1 MLLNNNKTQ
10 FTLTLANIGVIKSGG
25 ILVEAFNAVFTVSA
39 FGVVLAVVTDSSSP
53 VSGCRKEAGVK
64 VTFFSMVVTI
74 AC

>member
-10 FTLTLANIGVIKSGG
+10 YTLTLANIGVIKSGG

-53 VSGCRKEAGVK
+53 VSGRRKEAGVK
-64 VTFFSMVVTI
+64 VTFFSMVVTV

>member
-10 FTLTLANIGVIKSGG
+10 YTLTLANIGVIKSGG

-64 VTFFSMVVTI
+64 VTFFL
-74 AC
+74 